1 MALFSQF
8 PTSSGSRSG
17 GIPYY
22 IIIIIIIMIVV
33 CGGVGFM
40 ALKKS

>member
-22 IIIIIIIMIVV
+22 IIIIIIMIVV